1 MSEQQLPVLIKIKE
15 FFITNL
21 GFDKNSIFKLKNSS
35 LMTLNIQKA
44 RNNSK
49 NSVLFL
55 IKNIH
60 ILHNYLIPFFSEVKF
75 ISKKGKDFYDFKIIC
90 QTIYSGAHLDDAIK
104 LLILKLSK
112 TMNNFR
118 LSTNVNNNLNLLS
131 DNEKNTLIKASPLF
145 EHL

>member
-35 LMTLNIQKA
+35 IMTLNIQKA

-60 ILHNYLIPFFSEVKF
+60 ILHNYLIPFFNEVKF
-75 ISKKGKDFYDFKIIC
+75 ISKKGKDFMNFK
-90 QTIYSGAHLDDAIK
+90 
-104 LLILKLSK
+104 
-112 TMNNFR
+112 